1 MASNFRL
8 NGDEIEELLE
18 VFPEDFSNNELLELE
33 QQYVTEEQT
42 REEETIGEEKITP
55 QKFTVKGLAKT
66 FTNLNKLLKKLE
78 DMDQKV
84 FITRKEFLWY
94 INYLQENLWLKKGV
108 NHHGHIS

>member
-1 MASNFRL
+1 M
-8 NGDEIEELLE
+8 
-18 VFPEDFSNNELLELE
+18 FPEDFSNNELLELE

-84 FITRKEFLWY
+84 FITRKEFL
-94 INYLQENLWLKKGV
+94 
-108 NHHGHIS
+108 